1 MRDIIIDNDRQF
13 EVVYDIP
20 VGGRTNEIVL
30 GSAFHSQVFDLDR
43 KDLINVSNLDVGKK
57 VIPKTYGD
65 NLLVRRVA

>member
-1 MRDIIIDNDRQF
+1 MKDIIIDNDRQF

-43 KDLINVSNLDVGKK
+43 KDLFHFEFKGSYYCWLS
-57 VIPKTYGD
+57 
-65 NLLVRRVA
+65 

>member
-43 KDLINVSNLDVGKK
+43 KDYAPSILNL
-57 VIPKTYGD
+57 
-65 NLLVRRVA
+65 